1 MTDPLIYALVL
12 LSGLLVFCLPSELV
26 GCQVRHNLL
35 AEIRLLECDKLFIIN
50 GCVKFQNSRS

>member
-12 LSGLLVFCLPSELV
+12 LSGLFVFCLPSELV

-35 AEIRLLECDKLFIIN
+35 AEIRLLECDKLFIMKWLRKIS
-50 GCVKFQNSRS
+50 KF